1 MEDELLYRG
10 RFDHVG
16 DRKLNSIRL
25 FVSSTFTGNFFGD
38 NNYYRIFY
46 AMLYS

>member
-16 DRKLNSIRL
+16 DRKFNSVRL
-25 FVSSTFTGNFFGD
+25 FVSSTFTGEWLK
-38 NNYYRIFY
+38 NNH
-46 AMLYS
+46 